1 MGLIGLKRK
10 LSEIGKSKI
19 CQAWRQ
25 AWCQLRRLRAGD
37 VLKTLNALTILT
49 MSTTAIWQAIDVVS
63 NI

>member
-10 LSEIGKSKI
+10 LSEVGKLKI

-37 VLKTLNALTILT
+37 VLKTSNASNIST
-49 MSTTAIWQAIDVVS
+49 MSTTAIWQAIDVVD